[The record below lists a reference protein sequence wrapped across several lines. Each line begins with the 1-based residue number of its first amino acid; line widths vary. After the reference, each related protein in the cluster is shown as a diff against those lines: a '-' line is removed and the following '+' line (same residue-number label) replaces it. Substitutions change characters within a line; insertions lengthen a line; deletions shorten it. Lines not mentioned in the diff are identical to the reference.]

1 LNVYTSHSID
11 DKWLNIECI
20 YITFHRWHVVK
31 HWMYIHHIVLI
42 CRLYLSLSTPDK
54 HVHLVSPQLYI
65 LIWKEHTTIKTT
77 GRRACLLAYVFMST
91 VSTNSRQTAVVAW
104 TITGHIWFDEQI
116 VNVKKVYTHEYIGM
130 IIVDI
135 LSSSAN
141 NVLILSAWRY
151 LLVLTNDVTNWKLL
165 RNCVWIELI

>member
-1 LNVYTSHSID
+1 MNVYTSHSID

-65 LIWKEHTTIKTT
+65 LLRVKDLSN
-77 GRRACLLAYVFMST
+77 LLAHFKICEKKIFVYNLNIPIYSCVYTFFTFTICSSNQICPVIVHAT
-91 VSTNSRQTAVVAW
+91 TAVCLELVD
-104 TITGHIWFDEQI
+104 T
-116 VNVKKVYTHEYIGM
+116 
-130 IIVDI
+130 VDI
-135 LSSSAN
+135 N
-141 NVLILSAWRY
+141 
-151 LLVLTNDVTNWKLL
+151 T
-165 RNCVWIELI
+165 